1 MKISLPDSEISL
13 YQKHFDSEIAANLL
27 NDLTEEIPW
36 QQNKIRFYG
45 KESLVPRLESWH
57 GDEGMSYTY
66 SGIRMD
72 AKPWTK
78 NLLKIKE
85 SIEPIAKTTFNS
97 VLINYYR
104 DGKDRVA
111 WHSDDEKELGKNPV
125 IASVSLGAER
135 KFKLRHK
142 KYKENQLQHEVF
154 LQSGSLL
161 LMSGSTQH
169 HWLHEIPRTAKPIG
183 PRINLTFRVIKNWSQ
198 IIGIS
203 HSLIDLIITIHST

>member
-1 MKISLPDSEISL
+1 MKIPLPDSEISL
-13 YQKHFDSEIAANLL
+13 NQKHFDSEIAANLL
-27 NDLTEEIPW
+27 KDLTEEIPW
-36 QQNKIRFYG
+36 VQNKIRFYG

-57 GDEGMSYTY
+57 GDKGMSYTY
-66 SGIRMD
+66 SGIKMD
-72 AKPWTK
+72 AKPWTQ
-78 NLLKIKE
+78 NLLMIKE

-183 PRINLTFRVIKNWSQ
+183 PRINLTFRVIKN
-198 IIGIS
+198 
-203 HSLIDLIITIHST
+203 

>member
-1 MKISLPDSEISL
+1 MKIPLPDSDISID
-13 YQKHFDSEIAANLL
+13 QDHFDAEIAVNLL
-27 NDLTEEIPW
+27 KDLTEEIPW
-36 QQNKIRFYG
+36 VQNKIRFYG

-66 SGIRMD
+66 SGIKMD

-78 NLLKIKE
+78 NLLIIKE

-142 KYKENQLQHEVF
+142 KYKENQLQHELF

-161 LMSGSTQH
+161 LMSGPTQH

-183 PRINLTFRVIKNWSQ
+183 PRINLTFRVIKN
-198 IIGIS
+198 
-203 HSLIDLIITIHST
+203 

>member
-1 MKISLPDSEISL
+1 MKIPLPDSEISL
-13 YQKHFDSEIAANLL
+13 HQNHFDAEIAGNLL
-27 NDLTEEIPW
+27 RELSEEIPW
-36 QQNKIRFYG
+36 VQNKIRFYG
-45 KESLVPRLESWH
+45 KQSLVPRLESWH
-57 GDEGMSYTY
+57 GDEGMSYSY

-78 NLLKIKE
+78 NLLMIKE

-154 LQSGSLL
+154 LQNGSLL

-169 HWLHEIPRTAKPIG
+169 HWLHEIPRTAKPTG
-183 PRINLTFRVIKNWSQ
+183 PRINLTFRVIKN
-198 IIGIS
+198 
-203 HSLIDLIITIHST
+203 

>member
-1 MKISLPDSEISL
+1 MKIPLPDSEINL
-13 YQKHFDSEIAANLL
+13 HQNHFDAEIAGNLL
-27 NDLTEEIPW
+27 RELTEEIPW
-36 QQNKIRFYG
+36 VQNKIRFYG

-78 NLLKIKE
+78 ILLMIKE

-142 KYKENQLQHEVF
+142 KYKENKLQYEIF

-183 PRINLTFRVIKNWSQ
+183 PRINLTFRVIKN
-198 IIGIS
+198 
-203 HSLIDLIITIHST
+203 